1 MPRDKTINHIRLMA
15 AAREEFLAFGFEKAS
30 MRSIGNRCGL
40 TAAGIYRHCKDK
52 EDLFDKLVAPAA
64 DRLNTWLREH
74 AARYVDTAENRREP
88 LWQDSWID
96 MMREL
101 VYPCMEDYHLLL
113 AKSHGTKY
121 ENFLHDL
128 TENGQSQFLA
138 YFPLLKELGY
148 PVRDIHP
155 SELHLLLSAYSTALF
170 EPVIHNY
177 PLKDALRCLDTIEAF
192 FLPGWKS
199 IAVTWAFGYLFN
211 SSPAFRPPPQP
222 RSTAFSGV
230 ISGRCVKP
238 QSANL
243 ACPEFIP
250 LSIIFPRKPSGFR
263 V

>member
-15 AAREEFLAFGFEKAS
+15 AAREEFLAFAFEKAS

-52 EDLFDKLVAPAA
+52 EDLFDQLVAPAA
-64 DRLNTWLREH
+64 ERLNTWLREH
-74 AARYVDTAENRREP
+74 VARYVDMAENRRKP
-88 LWQDSWID
+88 QWHDSWID
-96 MMREL
+96 MMREV
-101 VYPCMEDYHLLL
+101 VYPYMEDYHLLL

-192 FLPGWKS
+192 FLPGWKQ
-199 IAVTWAFGYLFN
+199 LM
-211 SSPAFRPPPQP
+211 
-222 RSTAFSGV
+222 
-230 ISGRCVKP
+230 
-238 QSANL
+238 
-243 ACPEFIP
+243 
-250 LSIIFPRKPSGFR
+250 GF
-263 V
+263 